1 MKYILPKYIP
11 HFFLVISLLFVLTG
25 CDKEEPVPA
34 WLVIEDY
41 DVVTFQGQGT
51 NRHQIQDVYVYTP
64 SRFLGVYPIPCRI
77 PILEEGEISID
88 VFPGIRANG
97 ILALPDVYGFLGRY
111 TTQVNL
117 QPNQFD
123 TIRPQFEYDPVARIR
138 FIDDFEGSVKVFS
151 ETREGIPA
159 QVDTDTVFEGSGS
172 GRLTVDQTNRIC
184 EVVSPPFTEVPLNG
198 TPNYLEMHYK
208 NEVVFFVGIAG
219 ISQGTGEYVVYEVG
233 LKPSDTWKKVY
244 ISLED
249 IITRNLAEVVR
260 VAIRAEMPPGD
271 ERTEANVWIDNVKFI
286 HQ

>member
-1 MKYILPKYIP
+1 MKYILPK
-11 HFFLVISLLFVLTG
+11 HVLHSLLLFSLLFVLAG

-41 DVVTFQGQGT
+41 EVVTFQGEGT

-64 SRFLGVYPIPCRI
+64 SRFLGVYNVPCRI
-77 PILEEGEISID
+77 PILEQGETSID

-97 ILALPDVYGFLGRY
+97 IQAFPDVYGFLARY
-111 TTQVNL
+111 TTKVDL
-117 QPNQFD
+117 QPGKLD
-123 TIRPQFEYDPVARIR
+123 TIRPQFQYDPVARIR
-138 FIDDFEGSVKVFS
+138 FIEDFEGSVKVFS
-151 ETREGIPA
+151 ETRAGKPV
-159 QVDTDTVFEGSGS
+159 QVDVNTVYEGSGS

-198 TPNYLEMHYK
+198 TPNYLELHYK

-233 LKPSDTWKKVY
+233 LKPTDTWNKVY

-249 IITRNLAEVVR
+249 VITRNLAEVVR
-260 VAIRAEMPPGD
+260 VAIRVEMPPGD